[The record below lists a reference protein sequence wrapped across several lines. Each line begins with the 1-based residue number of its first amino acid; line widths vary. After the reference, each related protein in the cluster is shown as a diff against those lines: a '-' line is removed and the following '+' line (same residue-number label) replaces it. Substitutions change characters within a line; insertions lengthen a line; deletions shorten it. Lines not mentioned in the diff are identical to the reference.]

1 MKKILFALCIFCT
14 LLAHGQFAKPTD
26 AVSIP
31 SYQMYRTPADSG
43 VHIFMGNTLL
53 WNSFW
58 MKADTVKT
66 NKSLVTKYYFKTH
79 GPTVVTDNS
88 TNAALY
94 PVFTSATSGS
104 YSSKVSTGLQFNP
117 YYGNLALGGVY
128 LGAAISV
135 TNYLQITTNPKIY
148 MGSNPGT
155 AGQVIT
161 SGGSGSGAYWGT
173 PSGGSMTYPSG
184 SGIPIVVSGTSWGST
199 ITNNSSNWN
208 TAYGWGDWH
217 HTTLAGYGITDTPWT
232 GLGYI
237 TSASLPTV
245 NNATLTLVTSGSG
258 ISGSQTFTANQ
269 GTGATFTVTSNA
281 TTSNTAGTIVLRDGS
296 GYVSLTGTFCSSD
309 STLKRN
315 IHPFSK
321 IDLYNASKIDFVKFL
336 YKSDATNQLHLGV
349 IAQQVEKLVPEVV
362 HTNENGKLEVNYPE
376 LLVILA
382 AQHAEEIKL
391 LKEQNRQLERR
402 IEKLENHNKWE
413 AKQINF

>member
-14 LLAHGQFAKPTD
+14 LLAHGQFAKPTG

-128 LGAAISV
+128 QGAAISV
-135 TNYLQITTNPKIY
+135 TNYLQITSTPKIY
-148 MGSNPGT
+148 LGSDPGT

-208 TAYGWGDWH
+208 TAYGWGNW
-217 HTTLAGYGITDTPWT
+217 ASNFG
-232 GLGYI
+232 
-237 TSASLPTV
+237 TSS
-245 NNATLTLVTSGSG
+245 
-258 ISGSQTFTANQ
+258 
-269 GTGATFTVTSNA
+269 
-281 TTSNTAGTIVLRDGS
+281 GTISQGNHTHSIYLAKNADDTS
-296 GYVSLTGTFCSSD
+296 TGNITAVNFILSSD
-309 STLKRN
+309 STLKSN
-315 IHPFSK
+315 IRPISFAGIEK
-321 IDLYNASKIDFVKFL
+321 VQWVNFEVKNKL
-336 YKSDATNQLHLGV
+336 GVNRAGV
-349 IAQQVEKLVPEVV
+349 IAQELEKIYPDFVYVDDNVKKAVAYIDLLITKIAE
-362 HTNENGKLEVNYPE
+362 LESRVK
-376 LLVILA
+376 ILE
-382 AQHAEEIKL
+382 QTTKKKNTWKAEQCKIDL
-391 LKEQNRQLERR
+391 P
-402 IEKLENHNKWE
+402 
-413 AKQINF
+413 

>member
-128 LGAAISV
+128 QGAAISV
-135 TNYLQITTNPKIY
+135 TNYLQITSTPKIY
-148 MGSNPGT
+148 LASDPGS
-155 AGQVIT
+155 AGQIMV
-161 SGGSGSGAYWGT
+161 SGGSGGALTW
-173 PSGGSMTYPSG
+173 SGG
-184 SGIPIVVSGTSWGST
+184 
-199 ITNNSSNWN
+199 
-208 TAYGWGDWH
+208 
-217 HTTLAGYGITDTPWT
+217 
-232 GLGYI
+232 
-237 TSASLPTV
+237 
-245 NNATLTLVTSGSG
+245 NATLGSYSMTADNFTL
-258 ISGSQTFTANQ
+258 
-269 GTGATFTVTSNA
+269 
-281 TTSNTAGTIVLRDGS
+281 
-296 GYVSLTGTFCSSD
+296 SD
-309 STLKRN
+309 TTLKCN
-315 IHPFSK
+315 FKPIPIEKFSK
-321 IDLYNASKIDFVKFL
+321 IQFFQYNKKTDLSKVHYGVKAQEIQKVL
-336 YKSDATNQLHLGV
+336 PELINKEPDGKLSVAYVEMMIGKIAELEARIKVLEQTTKKKNV
-349 IAQQVEKLVPEVV
+349 WKAQQAIISTP
-362 HTNENGKLEVNYPE
+362 
-376 LLVILA
+376 
-382 AQHAEEIKL
+382 
-391 LKEQNRQLERR
+391 
-402 IEKLENHNKWE
+402 
-413 AKQINF
+413 